1 MKPMKHYYVHAPGWV
16 YALSF
21 HGRNEREARAAA
33 REWLGLTRLPK
44 GTAVWEG

>member
-21 HGRNEREARAAA
+21 YGRNERGQIVAV
-33 REWLGLTRLPK
+33 TRLV
-44 GTAVWEG
+44 AA